1 MQGLLQEDHILV
13 QEVSQRAFGFW
24 SISSLSMAIQY
35 LRFFFFK
42 NQVCQMAHRIERD
55 SIFFQPVRLLN

>member
-24 SISSLSMAIQY
+24 SISSLFMAIQY

-42 NQVCQMAHRIERD
+42 NQFAKWHIELKETLY
-55 SIFFQPVRLLN
+55 SSSQ